1 MLGTKSAEQR
11 LATMLINLS
20 NRYASRGYSRYAFNM
35 HMSRRDIG
43 SYLSTAM
50 ETVSRLFTRLQTY
63 GFIEVR
69 GKFVEIKDLEGLQKF
84 AN

>member
-1 MLGTKSAEQR
+1 
-11 LATMLINLS
+11 
-20 NRYASRGYSRYAFNM
+20 
-35 HMSRRDIG
+35 MSRRDIG